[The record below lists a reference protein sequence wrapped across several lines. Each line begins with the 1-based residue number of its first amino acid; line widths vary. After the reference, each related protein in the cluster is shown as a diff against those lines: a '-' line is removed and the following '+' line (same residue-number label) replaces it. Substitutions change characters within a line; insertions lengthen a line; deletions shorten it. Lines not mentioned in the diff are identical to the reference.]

1 MNDAEL
7 VQRSP
12 EWLLRRAGSLGASK
26 IRDAISRLKK
36 GERAKIAEDLMYE
49 IAAERLTGIPAR
61 QVNARQ
67 WGVDHEAEARTTYG
81 FLTNLPVVEVGLV
94 PHPTIPNAHA
104 SPDAL
109 VGDDGGVEIKA
120 PTSATHLKTLLNDA
134 VPEEHLPQIHW
145 SMACTGRAWWDFCSV
160 DPRFREPRLQFFV
173 KRVTR
178 DEAIIASMEDE
189 ARAFLAELED
199 KLKALD
205 ARYPVEAA

>member
-1 MNDAEL
+1 VNDAEL

-67 WGVDHEAEARTTYG
+67 WGVDHEAEARQAYA
-81 FLTNLPVVEVGLV
+81 FVTNLPVVEVGLV
-94 PHPTIPNAHA
+94 PHPTIPNAHC

-109 VGDDGGVEIKA
+109 CGDDGSLEIKA
-120 PTSATHLKTLLNDA
+120 PTSATHLKTLLNEEI
-134 VPEEHLPQIHW
+134 PEEHLPQCHW
-145 SMACTGRAWWDFCSV
+145 ILACTGRAWCDFVSH
-160 DPRFREPRLQFFV
+160 DPRFKDPRLQFFQ
-173 KRVTR
+173 KRVMR
-178 DEAIIASMEDE
+178 DEAIIAAMEAE

-199 KLKALD
+199 KLKEID
-205 ARYPVEAA
+205 ARYPMEAA